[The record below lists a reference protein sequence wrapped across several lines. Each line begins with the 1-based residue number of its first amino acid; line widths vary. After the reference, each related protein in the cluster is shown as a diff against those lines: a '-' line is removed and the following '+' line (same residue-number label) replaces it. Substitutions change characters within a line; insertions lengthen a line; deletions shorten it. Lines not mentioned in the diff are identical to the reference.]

1 MTEQAQVL
9 HTVASAQAH
18 FGQIDI
24 LVNNAWG
31 RRPGGRGYA
40 PIEALQAADVDW
52 AMDMAPKAA
61 LWAMQAVYP
70 GMGAR
75 GWGRIINMCS
85 LNGVNAH
92 PYTGDYNMGKEAL
105 RTLTRSAAREWAP
118 YGICCNAMCPG
129 AATEAYAQFAAANPD
144 FVALPAGEVLTGLKV
159 ENAPSL
165 CAGGEDGQLYL
176 RLWPHRHATDGFFA
190 AVWEKK

>member
-1 MTEQAQVL
+1 
-9 HTVASAQAH
+9 
-18 FGQIDI
+18 
-24 LVNNAWG
+24 
-31 RRPGGRGYA
+31 
-40 PIEALQAADVDW
+40 
-52 AMDMAPKAA
+52 MDMAPKAA

-70 GMGAR
+70 GMRAR

-129 AATEAYAQFAAANPD
+129 AATEAEQLLD
-144 FVALPAGEVLTGLKV
+144 ALPEAQRLRLPMRPGNRSLNLSNAVAVLVFEAWRQHGF
-159 ENAPSL
+159 
-165 CAGGEDGQLYL
+165 AGG
-176 RLWPHRHATDGFFA
+176 A
-190 AVWEKK
+190 